1 VIQQHEANSNDRQ
14 LIEQFTDQP
23 SELPPTVRAVVEARL
38 GAGSIRGY
46 AMADLDD
53 HFAFAESWLVLGDN
67 EIYRAQR
74 VNGGFVYAWIRRDA
88 IKRVEIEQG
97 LSCHVLRITT
107 DGDGES
113 GEVRGA
119 EKGMSLL
126 FTHRQRRAMEAL
138 SFVLEQAIEQRQ
150 IELGDPD
157 QSYAAHVAHAI
168 RTAQTLV
175 VRRRI
180 TVVWRLLSY
189 LKPYKRRV
197 AGGMAAG
204 VGITMLSL
212 VPPYLTGHVI
222 DQVIR
227 PVQSGMIS
235 AGEVAH
241 IAWLVVAGLAAVY
254 VLRQVCLWLRLN
266 LMAELGE
273 FVARDLRTH
282 LYDHMQKLSVS
293 FFSRK
298 KTGSL
303 ITRVSSDTDRL
314 WEFLA
319 FGVVEVS
326 LAALM
331 LIGLGAVLISL
342 DLRLGLLMT
351 LPVPLLC
358 LAIHLHGE
366 RLNRIFL
373 RAWRKWSRLTDLL
386 SDTIPGVRVVKAF
399 NQEAREKERFG
410 GRNYDCTD
418 EFNRIHALWT
428 TFWPALMLSVQLMV
442 ILVWVLAIP
451 RLLGGTS
458 LGPTLSTG
466 TFVSFLLYMT
476 MFLQPVEV
484 IGQVTR
490 MMNRATSSAHR
501 VFEILDTEPE
511 VVDVAEPV
519 KLDRVVGAVELENV
533 TFSYDGVRQVLH
545 NLSFQVK
552 PGELIGLVGPSGSG
566 KTTVINLLTRFYDV
580 TGGRIRID
588 GVDLRQLDSGLYRQ
602 QVGMVLQDPY
612 LFHGSVLDNI
622 RYGMPDATLDQVV
635 AAARTANAHDFIM
648 KLPHAYDTLVGER
661 GHTLSGGERQ
671 RVSIARAVLKNP
683 RILILDEA
691 TSSVD
696 TETERKI
703 EEAMQRLVQ
712 GRTVF
717 AIAHRLSTLRRASRL
732 FVIKD
737 GRLVEHG
744 THQELLALPG
754 GTYRKLYEL
763 QQEMVHAA

>member
-1 VIQQHEANSNDRQ
+1 VIQQQEVSSNDRQ

-23 SELPPTVRAVVEARL
+23 SELPPSVRAVAETRL
-38 GAGSIRGY
+38 GFGPIRAY
-46 AMADLDD
+46 AMSDLDD
-53 HFAFAESWLVLGDN
+53 RYVFAETWLVMGEN
-67 EIYRAQR
+67 ELCRAVR
-74 VNGGFVYAWIRRDA
+74 TETGFECTWMRRDA
-88 IKRVEIEQG
+88 IKRVELEQG
-97 LSCHVLRITT
+97 LSCHVLRIA
-107 DGDGES
+107 GDPD
-113 GEVRGA
+113 
-119 EKGMSLL
+119 EKAMSVL

-138 SFVLEQAIEQRQ
+138 SFTLEQALLHRQ
-150 IELGDPD
+150 IELGDAD
-157 QSYAAHVAHAI
+157 KSYAAHVAHAI

-175 VRRRI
+175 VRRRM

-189 LKPYKRRV
+189 LKPYTRRV

-204 VGITMLSL
+204 IGITLLSL
-212 VPPYLTGHVI
+212 IPPYLTGHLI
-222 DQVIR
+222 DNVLR
-227 PVQSGMIS
+227 PVQSGSIP
-235 AGEVAH
+235 AATVVN
-241 IAWLVVAGLAAVY
+241 IAWMVVAALAAVA
-254 VLRQVCLWLRLN
+254 VLREVCLWLRLR

-282 LYDHMQKLSVS
+282 LFDHMQKLSVS

-326 LAALM
+326 LATLM
-331 LIGLGAVLISL
+331 LLGLGGVLISL
-342 DLRLGLLMT
+342 DLRLGLLMI
-351 LPVPLLC
+351 LPVPILC
-358 LAIHLHGE
+358 GAIHVHGE
-366 RLNRIFL
+366 RLNRLFL
-373 RAWRKWSRLTDLL
+373 RAWRKWSALTDLL
-386 SDTIPGVRVVKAF
+386 SDTIPGIRIVKAF
-399 NQEAREKERFG
+399 NQEERENERFG
-410 GRNYDCTD
+410 GRNYDCTA
-418 EFNRIHALWT
+418 EFNRIHASWT
-428 TFWPALMLSVQLMV
+428 SFWPALMMSVHLLM

-451 RLLGGTS
+451 RLLGGAT

-511 VVDVAEPV
+511 VVDVAKPV
-519 KLDRVVGAVELENV
+519 KLDRVVGAVEFENV
-533 TFSYDGVRQVLH
+533 IFSYDGVRQVLH

-566 KTTVINLLTRFYDV
+566 KTTLINLITRFYDV
-580 TGGRIRID
+580 TGGKIRID
-588 GVDLRQLDSGLYRQ
+588 GVDLRELDSGLYRQ
-602 QVGMVLQDPY
+602 QVGIVLQDPY

-622 RYGMPDATLDQVV
+622 RYGMPGATLEQVV
-635 AAARTANAHDFIM
+635 SAARTANAHDFII
-648 KLPHAYDTLVGER
+648 KLPHAYDTMVGER

-703 EEAMQRLVQ
+703 EEALQRLVQ

-737 GRLVEHG
+737 GRLTEQG

-754 GTYRKLYEL
+754 GTYRRLYEL